1 MAPTLTHELL
11 DRAQS
16 KLKEAERALQADPT
30 NKWLKMAVHAALDKV
45 ESIQRSLHGRQE
57 PPRPPGWGSILAGGF
72 YEPTVSSPN
81 RERMRLRSP
90 PC

>member
-30 NKWLKMAVHAALDKV
+30 NKWLKLAVQAARDKV
-45 ESIQRSLHGRQE
+45 EPIRRILDGR
-57 PPRPPGWGSILAGGF
+57 
-72 YEPTVSSPN
+72 
-81 RERMRLRSP
+81 
-90 PC
+90 

>member
-30 NKWLKMAVHAALDKV
+30 NKWLKMAVHDAQDKV
-45 ESIQRSLHGRQE
+45 QSIQRSLD
-57 PPRPPGWGSILAGGF
+57 GGP
-72 YEPTVSSPN
+72 EIIAKDSHI
-81 RERMRLRSP
+81 
-90 PC
+90 